1 MTLTLKPGLDIRNR
15 DMYVIKMEVVPRGI
29 QKLEP
34 KLESEPDSG
43 LESSLIPSD
52 SATFDI
58 PTHKKLNS

>member
-1 MTLTLKPGLDIRNR
+1 MTLTLKPGLDIRKIY
-15 DMYVIKMEVVPRGI
+15 MYVIKMEFVARGI
-29 QKLEP
+29 KKLEP
-34 KLESEPDSG
+34 KLESEPESG